1 MPPMM
6 AWNVESQKGVKLFA
20 GIPISP
26 SFPYIHS
33 VVQEAW
39 DNAWKPSPTVRVFE
53 RAHGV
58 ATAREKLAEKFLDG
72 DWTHFLMLD
81 GDIVVKSDTIQK
93 LLEVN
98 KPIALGLYY
107 ETSNQ
112 RLPEVFHHSRVPFR
126 RDAPIDFKLHDVLE
140 YPQQNGEDVLLSGL
154 GILMIKREIF
164 EKIEKPYFL
173 FSSEF
178 EHKLKDDWWSVSE
191 DFFFMLKL
199 QEAGLKITYCPDISV
214 CHLGTAVVCG
224 PNNVGF
230 V

>member
-1 MPPMM
+1 M
-6 AWNVESQKGVKLFA
+6 AWNVESQKGVKLFT

-26 SFPYIHS
+26 SFAYIHT

-81 GDIVVKSDTIQK
+81 ADIVVKNDTIQK

-98 KPIALGLYY
+98 KPIALGVYY

-112 RLPEVFHHSRVPFR
+112 RLPETFHHSRVPFR
-126 RDAPIDFKLHDVLE
+126 RDAPIDFKLHEVLD
-140 YPQQNGEDVLLSGL
+140 YPQQNGEDVLLAGL
-154 GILMIKREIF
+154 GILLVKREVF
-164 EKIEKPYFL
+164 EKTTKPYFL
-173 FSSEF
+173 FSSEV
-178 EHKLKDDWWSVSE
+178 DDMDDYHNVSE
-191 DFFFMLKL
+191 DFWFLLRL

-214 CHLGTAVVCG
+214 GHVGQAIVF
-224 PNNVGF
+224 NQQNVHF
-230 V
+230 I